1 MKAFFPPPFIIVFG
15 SSESYSSI
23 ILLVF
28 SSIMI
33 ITTLLEKMK
42 QSLSEIL
49 HGSVD
54 FKKIKIK
61 KKTKKITLYNYFF
74 RL

>member
-1 MKAFFPPPFIIVFG
+1 
-15 SSESYSSI
+15 
-23 ILLVF
+23 
-28 SSIMI
+28 MI

-61 KKTKKITLYNYFF
+61 KKLKKLLCIIIFLDYKRVLLLLNGFGQQD
-74 RL
+74 